1 VLPEATAV
9 GPALVLVV
17 AAIAVT
23 PLIVLGLTD
32 RPLLRQGWTIGHWCL
47 SAAAA
52 AVAVCWSVRGTTG
65 RVRNVRMAAAAALFV
80 WTIGNVLW
88 ALFPTINLATFP
100 SLGDVAIVAIVAPG
114 IVVLGSGVRSRLS
127 AAAEAAVYLDS
138 AIWFV
143 LIAALLLIA
152 IGPTMVGLPA
162 PAAFL
167 ALAYPTA
174 FIGLG
179 VAGLV
184 GVLSVG
190 LPIRWSGTF
199 PLLLGTAIIGVAFAG
214 WIVPIATGAPPP
226 PLSNVLVSVGTLVA
240 AVGAVTWQ
248 DELAES
254 PGYLAFAR
262 AASRIGGPLVAGL
275 LFLTLLL
282 PLPAGVEPLV
292 RVAVFAGG
300 VLFITRQ
307 ALLLRERT
315 LMLAEVTR
323 LTDEN
328 GRLVDELRNELDLR
342 LIDQRRMIQASRAAA
357 VGELAA
363 GVAHEVNNP
372 LTGVLGFAE
381 ILIEET
387 PVGDPRR
394 VDLETIRNEA
404 LRARAIVRA
413 LRDFANARSPEL
425 APTDLSALV
434 RATVDLVRF
443 SIERRGVTIREDLA
457 DLPPILIDGSAIQQA
472 VLNVL
477 TNARQAVADDGRLE
491 ISVKADG
498 ERQLITITDDG
509 IGMDADTALL
519 AFDPFFSGRD
529 AEPNVGPSMGLGLS
543 VSHGLIESHGGTIR
557 IDSRPGEGTTVEI
570 RLPADGTLAGIV
582 EQQGERGS

>member
-1 VLPEATAV
+1 VLL
-9 GPALVLVV
+9 AL
-17 AAIAVT
+17 AAIAVV
-23 PLIVLGLTD
+23 PLVVLGLTD
-32 RPLLRQGWTIGHWCL
+32 RAEHRAGWTIAHWCL

-52 AVAVCWSVRGTTG
+52 TVAVAWSIHGTIG
-65 RVRNVRMAAAAALFV
+65 RVRNVRLAAAVALAG
-80 WTIGNVLW
+80 WTLANVLW
-88 ALFPTINLATFP
+88 AVFPAMNPATFP
-100 SLGDVAIVAIVAPG
+100 SLGDVVIVVIVAPG
-114 IVVLGSGVRSRLS
+114 LIVLGSGVRSRLS

-138 AIWFV
+138 AVGFV
-143 LIAALLLIA
+143 LIATLLLLA
-152 IGPTMVGLPA
+152 IGPAALALPA

-167 ALAYPTA
+167 AFAYPTA

-190 LPIRWSGTF
+190 LPIRRIGTF
-199 PLLLGTAIIGVAFAG
+199 PLLLGTAIVGVAFIG
-214 WIVPIATGAPPP
+214 WIAPTATGTPPP
-226 PLSNVLVSVGTLVA
+226 PLANVLFTVGTLVA
-240 AVGAVTWQ
+240 AYGAVTWQ

-262 AASRIGGPLVAGL
+262 TASRIGGPLVAGL

-282 PLPAGVEPLV
+282 PVPAGVEPLV

-300 VLFITRQ
+300 ILFITRQ

-315 LMLAEVTR
+315 RMLAEVTR
-323 LTDEN
+323 LTGEN
-328 GRLVDELRNELDLR
+328 GRLVEELRNELDLR

-413 LRDFANARSPEL
+413 LRDFASARSPEL
-425 APTDLSALV
+425 GPTDLSALV
-434 RATVDLVRF
+434 RATVDLVRY

-457 DLPPILIDGSAIQQA
+457 DLPPILIDGSAVQQA
-472 VLNVL
+472 ILNVL
-477 TNARQAVADDGRLE
+477 TNARQAVADDGHLE
-491 ISVKADG
+491 IAVKADG
-498 ERQLITITDDG
+498 GCQLVTITDDG

-570 RLPADGTLAGIV
+570 RLPADGTPAGIV